1 MIITPSILTAN
12 FCELGKTM
20 DEAIAAGI
28 EWIHLDVMDGNWVV
42 NRTIT
47 FGPALIKSIRDRV
60 GPNVFV
66 DCHLMVT
73 NAEENWEQYVDAGVD
88 LVIFHVEA
96 VEDIQGLIDKLH
108 ARGCQAG
115 AVLNPATNASAILPY
130 LSSLDLVL
138 VMSVV
143 PGKGGQSFMSEMEEK
158 TRTFRAAIDAQIE
171 DGGRATKLMIDGG
184 VKAHNAAQVADWGV
198 EVAVVGSGLI
208 NDKGS
213 IAENLADIHEALGA

>member
-60 GPNVFV
+60 GPNIFV

-208 NDKGS
+208 NEKGS

>member
-60 GPNVFV
+60 GPNIFV

-115 AVLNPATNASAILPY
+115 AVLNPATDATAILPY

-143 PGKGGQSFMSEMEEK
+143 PGKGGQSFMPEMEEK